1 MERIDLTRIRECM
14 RRADEGGELTIAFF
28 GGSITQGCAASVH
41 EKTYSY
47 RVFEWW
53 KRTFPKAEFRY
64 VNAGIGGTT
73 SHFGV
78 SRIVPDLLMYQP
90 DLAVIDFSVNDE
102 ANDFFQETYEGVLR
116 RILEWKSKPAA
127 LVLNNVFYD
136 TGENAQQYHNAAA
149 DWYHVPHVSMRDT
162 LYRKVEAG
170 EYAMEE
176 FTGDALHPND
186 QGHELVAEEIIAFF
200 RQVWEE
206 MRAQERDVQEGD
218 TQEAGLRKGNVQKE
232 DAQEADP
239 RKGDV
244 QKEAAQE
251 AGPQEADAQEGD
263 SPLPP
268 PMTENAY
275 EFARRLTIRE
285 ISPELAGFRA
295 DTEEKMGHLDLFK
308 NGWIGKRPGDKIR
321 FQVTASCIAVQYRK
335 SVSKPALRAKLV
347 LDGNRGEARILDGNF
362 EEDWGDCL
370 YLEPILHHG
379 DHGKHS
385 IELEILDDG
394 AETAVPFYLVSL
406 ITA

>member
-73 SHFGV
+73 SHFGAA
-78 SRIVPDLLMYQP
+78 RIVPDLLMYQP
-90 DLAVIDFSVNDE
+90 DLAVIDFSVNDG
-102 ANDFFQETYEGVLR
+102 ADDFFQETYEGILR
-116 RILEWKSKPAA
+116 RILEWKSKPAV
-127 LVLNNVFYD
+127 LVLNHVFYD

-176 FTGDALHPND
+176 LTGDALHPND
-186 QGHELVAEEIIAFF
+186 RGHELVAEEIIAFF
-200 RQVWEE
+200 RKVWEE
-206 MRAQERDVQEGD
+206 TQAREG
-218 TQEAGLRKGNVQKE
+218 GVQK
-232 DAQEADP
+232 
-239 RKGDV
+239 
-244 QKEAAQE
+244 AAQE
-251 AGPQEADAQEGD
+251 AGLQETDPQKGD
-263 SPLPP
+263 SPLPS

-285 ISPELAGFRA
+285 ISPDLAGFRA
-295 DTEEKMGHLDLFK
+295 DTEEKTGHLDLFK
-308 NGWIGKRPGDKIR
+308 NGWIGKHPGDKIR
-321 FQVTASCIAVQYRK
+321 FQVTASCIALQYRK
-335 SVSKPALRAKLV
+335 SVSKPALRARLV

-406 ITA
+406 VTA

>member
-41 EKTYSY
+41 GKTYSY

-78 SRIVPDLLMYQP
+78 ARIVPDLLMYQP
-90 DLAVIDFSVNDE
+90 DLAVIDFSVNDG
-102 ANDFFQETYEGVLR
+102 ADDFFQETYEGILR
-116 RILEWKSKPAA
+116 RILEWKSKPAV
-127 LVLNNVFYD
+127 LVLNHVFYD

-176 FTGDALHPND
+176 LTGDALHPND
-186 QGHELVAEEIIAFF
+186 RGHELVAEEIIAFF
-200 RQVWEE
+200 RKVWEE
-206 MRAQERDVQEGD
+206 TQAREG
-218 TQEAGLRKGNVQKE
+218 GVQK
-232 DAQEADP
+232 
-239 RKGDV
+239 
-244 QKEAAQE
+244 AAQE
-251 AGPQEADAQEGD
+251 AGLQETDTQKGD
-263 SPLPP
+263 SPLPS

-285 ISPELAGFRA
+285 ISPDLAGFRA
-295 DTEEKMGHLDLFK
+295 DTEEKTGHLDLFK
-308 NGWIGKRPGDKIR
+308 NGWIGKHPGDKIR
-321 FQVTASCIAVQYRK
+321 FQVTASCIALQYRK
-335 SVSKPALRAKLV
+335 SVSKPALRARLV
-347 LDGNRGEARILDGNF
+347 LDGNCGEARILDGNF

>member
-73 SHFGV
+73 SHFGAA
-78 SRIVPDLLMYQP
+78 RIVPDLLMYQP
-90 DLAVIDFSVNDE
+90 DLAVIDFSVNDG
-102 ANDFFQETYEGVLR
+102 ADDFFQETYEGILR
-116 RILEWKSKPAA
+116 RILEWKSKPAV
-127 LVLNNVFYD
+127 LVLNHVFYD
-136 TGENAQQYHNAAA
+136 TGKNAQQYHNAAA

-176 FTGDALHPND
+176 LTGDALHPND
-186 QGHELVAEEIIAFF
+186 RGHELVAEEIIAFF
-200 RQVWEE
+200 RKVWEE
-206 MRAQERDVQEGD
+206 MQTREG
-218 TQEAGLRKGNVQKE
+218 GVQK
-232 DAQEADP
+232 
-239 RKGDV
+239 
-244 QKEAAQE
+244 AAQE
-251 AGPQEADAQEGD
+251 AGLQETDAQKGD
-263 SPLPP
+263 SPLPS

-275 EFARRLTIRE
+275 EFASRLTIRE

-295 DTEEKMGHLDLFK
+295 DTEEKTGHLDLFK
-308 NGWIGKRPGDKIR
+308 NGWIGKHPGDKIR
-321 FQVTASCIAVQYRK
+321 FQVTASCIALQYRK
-335 SVSKPALRAKLV
+335 SVSKPALRARLV
-347 LDGNRGEARILDGNF
+347 LDGNCGEARILDGNF

>member
-73 SHFGV
+73 SHFGAA
-78 SRIVPDLLMYQP
+78 RIVPDLLMYQP
-90 DLAVIDFSVNDE
+90 DLAVIDFSVNDG
-102 ANDFFQETYEGVLR
+102 ADDFFQETYEGILR
-116 RILEWKSKPAA
+116 RILEWKSKPAV
-127 LVLNNVFYD
+127 LVLNHVFYD

-176 FTGDALHPND
+176 LTGDALHPND

-206 MRAQERDVQEGD
+206 TRAREG
-218 TQEAGLRKGNVQKE
+218 N
-232 DAQEADP
+232 
-239 RKGDV
+239 V
-244 QKEAAQE
+244 QKEAAQK
-251 AGPQEADAQEGD
+251 AGLQEADAQKED

-275 EFARRLTIRE
+275 EFASRLTIRE

-295 DTEEKMGHLDLFK
+295 DTEEKTGHLDLFK

-321 FQVTASCIAVQYRK
+321 FQVTASCIALQYRK

>member
-41 EKTYSY
+41 GKTYSY

-78 SRIVPDLLMYQP
+78 ARIVPDLLMYQP
-90 DLAVIDFSVNDE
+90 DLAVIDFSVNDG
-102 ANDFFQETYEGVLR
+102 ADDFFQETYEGILR
-116 RILEWKSKPAA
+116 RILEWKSKPAV
-127 LVLNNVFYD
+127 LVLNHVFYD
-136 TGENAQQYHNAAA
+136 TGKNAQQYHNAAA

-176 FTGDALHPND
+176 LTGDALHPND
-186 QGHELVAEEIIAFF
+186 RGHELVAEEIIAFF
-200 RQVWEE
+200 RKVWEE
-206 MRAQERDVQEGD
+206 MQTREG
-218 TQEAGLRKGNVQKE
+218 GVQK
-232 DAQEADP
+232 
-239 RKGDV
+239 
-244 QKEAAQE
+244 AAQE
-251 AGPQEADAQEGD
+251 AGLQETDAQKGD
-263 SPLPP
+263 SPLPS

-285 ISPELAGFRA
+285 ISPDLAGFRA
-295 DTEEKMGHLDLFK
+295 DTEEKTGHLDLFK
-308 NGWIGKRPGDKIR
+308 NGWIGKHPGDKIR
-321 FQVTASCIAVQYRK
+321 FQVTASCIALQYRK
-335 SVSKPALRAKLV
+335 SVSKPALRARLV
-347 LDGNRGEARILDGNF
+347 LDGNCGEARILDGNF

-406 ITA
+406 ITV

>member
-78 SRIVPDLLMYQP
+78 ARIVPDLLMYQP
-90 DLAVIDFSVNDE
+90 DLAVIDFSVNDG
-102 ANDFFQETYEGVLR
+102 ADDFFQETYEGILR
-116 RILEWKSKPAA
+116 RILEWKSKPAV
-127 LVLNNVFYD
+127 LVLNHVFYD
-136 TGENAQQYHNAAA
+136 TGKNAQQYHNAAA

-176 FTGDALHPND
+176 LTGDALHPND
-186 QGHELVAEEIIAFF
+186 RGHELVAEEIIAFF
-200 RQVWEE
+200 RKVWEE
-206 MRAQERDVQEGD
+206 MQTREG
-218 TQEAGLRKGNVQKE
+218 GVQK
-232 DAQEADP
+232 
-239 RKGDV
+239 
-244 QKEAAQE
+244 AAQE
-251 AGPQEADAQEGD
+251 AGLQETDAQKGD
-263 SPLPP
+263 SPLPS

-285 ISPELAGFRA
+285 ISPDLAGFRA
-295 DTEEKMGHLDLFK
+295 DTEEKTGHLDLFK
-308 NGWIGKRPGDKIR
+308 NGWIGKHPGDKIR
-321 FQVTASCIAVQYRK
+321 FQVTASCIALQYRK
-335 SVSKPALRAKLV
+335 SVSKPALRARLV
-347 LDGNRGEARILDGNF
+347 LDGNCGEARILDGNF

>member
-1 MERIDLTRIRECM
+1 MGRIDLTRIRECM

-73 SHFGV
+73 SHFGAA
-78 SRIVPDLLMYQP
+78 RIVPDLLMYQP

-102 ANDFFQETYEGVLR
+102 ANDFFQETYEGILR
-116 RILEWKSKPAA
+116 RILEWKSKPAV
-127 LVLNNVFYD
+127 LVLNHVFYD

-176 FTGDALHPND
+176 LTGDALHPND

-206 MRAQERDVQEGD
+206 TRAREG
-218 TQEAGLRKGNVQKE
+218 N
-232 DAQEADP
+232 
-239 RKGDV
+239 V

-251 AGPQEADAQEGD
+251 AGLRREDVQKEAAQKAGLQEADAQKED

-275 EFARRLTIRE
+275 EFASRLTIRE

-295 DTEEKMGHLDLFK
+295 DTEEKTGHLDLFK

-321 FQVTASCIAVQYRK
+321 FQVTASCIALQYRK

-385 IELEILDDG
+385 IELEILDDR
-394 AETAVPFYLVSL
+394 AEAAVPFYLVSL

>member
-275 EFARRLTIRE
+275 EFASRLTIRE

>member
-1 MERIDLTRIRECM
+1 MGRIDLTRIRECM

-41 EKTYSY
+41 GKTYSY

-78 SRIVPDLLMYQP
+78 ARIVPDLLMYQP
-90 DLAVIDFSVNDE
+90 DLAVIDFSVNDG
-102 ANDFFQETYEGVLR
+102 ADDFFQETYEGILR
-116 RILEWKSKPAA
+116 RILEWKSKPAV
-127 LVLNNVFYD
+127 LVLNHVFYD

-176 FTGDALHPND
+176 LTGDALHPND
-186 QGHELVAEEIIAFF
+186 RGHELVAEEIIAFF
-200 RQVWEE
+200 RKVWEE
-206 MRAQERDVQEGD
+206 TQAREG
-218 TQEAGLRKGNVQKE
+218 GVQK
-232 DAQEADP
+232 
-239 RKGDV
+239 
-244 QKEAAQE
+244 AAQE
-251 AGPQEADAQEGD
+251 AGLQETDTQKGD
-263 SPLPP
+263 SPLPS

-285 ISPELAGFRA
+285 ISPDLAGFRA
-295 DTEEKMGHLDLFK
+295 DTEEKTGHLDLFK
-308 NGWIGKRPGDKIR
+308 NGWIGKHPGDKIR
-321 FQVTASCIAVQYRK
+321 FQVTASCIALQYRK
-335 SVSKPALRAKLV
+335 SVSKPALRARLV
-347 LDGNRGEARILDGNF
+347 LDGNCGEARILDGNF

>member
-78 SRIVPDLLMYQP
+78 ARIVPDLLMYQP
-90 DLAVIDFSVNDE
+90 DLAVIDFSVNDG
-102 ANDFFQETYEGVLR
+102 ADDFFQETYEGILR
-116 RILEWKSKPAA
+116 RILEWKSKPAV
-127 LVLNNVFYD
+127 LVLNHVFYD
-136 TGENAQQYHNAAA
+136 TGKNAQQYHNAAA

-176 FTGDALHPND
+176 LTGDALHPND
-186 QGHELVAEEIIAFF
+186 RGHELVAEEIIAFF
-200 RQVWEE
+200 RKVWEE
-206 MRAQERDVQEGD
+206 TQAREGGVQKAAQK
-218 TQEAGLRKGNVQKE
+218 AGL
-232 DAQEADP
+232 
-239 RKGDV
+239 
-244 QKEAAQE
+244 
-251 AGPQEADAQEGD
+251 QEADAQKED

-275 EFARRLTIRE
+275 EFASRLTIRE

-295 DTEEKMGHLDLFK
+295 DTEEKTGHLDLFK

-321 FQVTASCIAVQYRK
+321 FQVTASCIALQYRK

-347 LDGNRGEARILDGNF
+347 LDGNHGEARILDGNF

>member
-1 MERIDLTRIRECM
+1 M
-14 RRADEGGELTIAFF
+14 
-28 GGSITQGCAASVH
+28 
-41 EKTYSY
+41 
-47 RVFEWW
+47 
-53 KRTFPKAEFRY
+53 
-64 VNAGIGGTT
+64 
-73 SHFGV
+73 
-78 SRIVPDLLMYQP
+78 PDLLMYQP
-90 DLAVIDFSVNDE
+90 DLAVIDFSVNDG
-102 ANDFFQETYEGVLR
+102 ADDFFQETYEGILR
-116 RILEWKSKPAA
+116 RILEWKSKPAV
-127 LVLNNVFYD
+127 LVLNHVFYD
-136 TGENAQQYHNAAA
+136 TGKNAQQYHNAAA

-176 FTGDALHPND
+176 LTGDALHPND
-186 QGHELVAEEIIAFF
+186 RGHELVAEEIIAFF
-200 RQVWEE
+200 RKVWEE
-206 MRAQERDVQEGD
+206 TQAREGGVQKAAQK
-218 TQEAGLRKGNVQKE
+218 AGL
-232 DAQEADP
+232 
-239 RKGDV
+239 
-244 QKEAAQE
+244 
-251 AGPQEADAQEGD
+251 QEADAQKED

-275 EFARRLTIRE
+275 EFASRLTIRE

-295 DTEEKMGHLDLFK
+295 DTEEKTGHLDLFK

-321 FQVTASCIAVQYRK
+321 FQVTASCIALQYRK

-347 LDGNRGEARILDGNF
+347 LDGNHGEARILDGNF

>member
-1 MERIDLTRIRECM
+1 MGRIDLTRIRECM

-73 SHFGV
+73 SHFGAA
-78 SRIVPDLLMYQP
+78 RIVPDLLMYQP
-90 DLAVIDFSVNDE
+90 DLAVIDFSVND
-102 ANDFFQETYEGVLR
+102 GILR
-116 RILEWKSKPAA
+116 RILEWKSKPAV
-127 LVLNNVFYD
+127 LVLNHVFYD

-176 FTGDALHPND
+176 LTGDALHPND

-206 MRAQERDVQEGD
+206 TRAREG
-218 TQEAGLRKGNVQKE
+218 N
-232 DAQEADP
+232 
-239 RKGDV
+239 V

-251 AGPQEADAQEGD
+251 AGLRREDVQKEAAQKAGLQEADAQKED

-275 EFARRLTIRE
+275 EFASRLTIRE

-295 DTEEKMGHLDLFK
+295 DTEEKTGHLDLFK

-321 FQVTASCIAVQYRK
+321 FQVTASCIALQYRK

-347 LDGNRGEARILDGNF
+347 LDGNHGEARILDGNF

-394 AETAVPFYLVSL
+394 AEAAVPFYLVSL

>member
-78 SRIVPDLLMYQP
+78 ARIVPDLLMYQP
-90 DLAVIDFSVNDE
+90 DLAVIDFSVNDG
-102 ANDFFQETYEGVLR
+102 ADDFFQETYEGILR
-116 RILEWKSKPAA
+116 RILGWKSKPAA
-127 LVLNNVFYD
+127 LVLNHVFYD

-176 FTGDALHPND
+176 LTGDALHPND
-186 QGHELVAEEIIAFF
+186 RGHELVAEEIIAFF

-206 MRAQERDVQEGD
+206 ARAREG
-218 TQEAGLRKGNVQKE
+218 
-232 DAQEADP
+232 
-239 RKGDV
+239 
-244 QKEAAQE
+244 
-251 AGPQEADAQEGD
+251 DAQEGD
-263 SPLPP
+263 AQEAGLQETDAQKGDSPLPS

-295 DTEEKMGHLDLFK
+295 DTEEKTGHLDLFK

-321 FQVTASCIAVQYRK
+321 FQVTASCIAIQYRK
-335 SVSKPALRAKLV
+335 SVSKPALRARLV
-347 LDGNRGEARILDGNF
+347 LDGNCGEARILDGNF

>member
-73 SHFGV
+73 SHFGAA
-78 SRIVPDLLMYQP
+78 RIVPDLLMYQP

-102 ANDFFQETYEGVLR
+102 ANDFFQETYEGILR
-116 RILEWKSKPAA
+116 RILEWKSKPAV
-127 LVLNNVFYD
+127 LVLNHVFYD

-176 FTGDALHPND
+176 LTGDALHPND

-206 MRAQERDVQEGD
+206 TRAREG
-218 TQEAGLRKGNVQKE
+218 N
-232 DAQEADP
+232 
-239 RKGDV
+239 V

-251 AGPQEADAQEGD
+251 AGLRREDVQKEAAQKAGLQEADAQKED
-263 SPLPP
+263 SPLPS

-275 EFARRLTIRE
+275 EFASRLTIRE

-295 DTEEKMGHLDLFK
+295 DTEEKTGHLDLFK

-321 FQVTASCIAVQYRK
+321 FQVTASCIALQYRK

-347 LDGNRGEARILDGNF
+347 LDGNHGEARILDGNF

-394 AETAVPFYLVSL
+394 AEAAVPFYLVSL